1 MGRKRETGLGLFEK
15 KIWIL
20 GRKCEK
26 NVKMEIQIFLK
37 EKKPHGVHLE
47 YWAKKAT
54 TLILPE
60 M

>member
-1 MGRKRETGLGLFEK
+1 ME
-15 KIWIL
+15 W
-20 GRKCEK
+20 EK

-37 EKKPHGVHLE
+37 EKKPHGQKD
-47 YWAKKAT
+47 KKAT